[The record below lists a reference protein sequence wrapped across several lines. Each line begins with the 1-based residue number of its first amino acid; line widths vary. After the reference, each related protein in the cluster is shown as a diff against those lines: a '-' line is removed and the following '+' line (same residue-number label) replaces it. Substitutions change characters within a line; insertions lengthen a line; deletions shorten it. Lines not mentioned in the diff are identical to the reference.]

1 MGQVA
6 VTINGRIHRFAC
18 GDGQEARVS
27 ELSAYIQGKLN
38 VLGHEL
44 GRIGDERLL
53 LMATLLIADELFEAR
68 DDRAASVVNVP
79 PRPDRSH
86 RHPDELR
93 ASLPPKPRQR
103 KANPNT
109 VGLKAVEN
117 DSITLNH
124 EPLIIEPGIETS
136 AETKEN

>member
-6 VTINGRIHRFAC
+6 VTINGRTFRFAC

-38 VLGHEL
+38 ALGHDL

-53 LMATLLIADELFEAR
+53 VMAALLIADELFEAR
-68 DDRAASVVNVP
+68 ENQAPNVADLPVRHDRP
-79 PRPDRSH
+79 H
-86 RHPDELR
+86 RHSDELR

-103 KANPNT
+103 KVSANT
-109 VGLKAVEN
+109 AGLKTVEQ
-117 DSITLNH
+117 
-124 EPLIIEPGIETS
+124 EPLIIAPDTEPSSGTNEG
-136 AETKEN
+136 

>member
-6 VTINGRIHRFAC
+6 VTINGRIYRFAC

-38 VLGHEL
+38 ALGHDL

-53 LMATLLIADELFEAR
+53 VMAALLIADELFEAR
-68 DDRAASVVNVP
+68 EDQATNVVNVP
-79 PRPDRSH
+79 ARPDRTH

-93 ASLPPKPRQR
+93 ASVPPKPRQR
-103 KANPNT
+103 KTNANAAG
-109 VGLKAVEN
+109 VHAVEQEP
-117 DSITLNH
+117 ITLNH
-124 EPLIIEPGIETS
+124 EPLTIAPGIEPLVQS
-136 AETKEN
+136 DEE